1 MRPFDHAWRLL
12 KTGDKPVMEGFTAE
26 RENPSIEQIRA
37 HASMAG
43 FEPEPHSI
51 YQKRP
56 PIWHA
61 SQVDGA
67 GRPKKR
73 PPLPPRGY
81 HAGGGYK
88 GVKEQLMAEE
98 TPDYEKFPN
107 YQSIVQQLGEEPH
120 SSSIADYLTQ
130 RSEVTHPAP
139 PM

>member
-1 MRPFDHAWRLL
+1 MRPFDHAWLVL
-12 KTGDKPVMEGFTAE
+12 KTGDKPFMEGFTAE

-37 HASMAG
+37 HAEEAG

-51 YQKRP
+51 FTRPP

-67 GRPKKR
+67 GRPKER
-73 PPLPPRGY
+73 TPPPPRGY

-88 GVKEQLMAEE
+88 GVKEQMMAEE

-107 YQSIVQQLGEEPH
+107 YQSVMQGLGNEPR
-120 SSSIADYLTQ
+120 SSSMADYLTQ